1 MAGDRP
7 KAPMTPVTVLFADIT
22 GSTTLYA
29 QRGDATAFA
38 LASACLDVVDAKV
51 AAGGGRVVKRLGDG
65 VLAVFDAPE
74 AALAAAVEVRTA
86 LDDPDS
92 PLNRE
97 GLRVRAGIACGK
109 AVVVPGDVYGDV
121 VNVAARLVGLAGG
134 DEIFVSG
141 AVFESLPALRRAQM
155 RLIDQLPLRNRPAP
169 VLVYE
174 LMREE
179 RDATVSINV
188 RPRASMTTLQITH
201 GERLLVVG
209 PERARVTIGRHAGSD
224 IRVEHEAV
232 SRTHAEIS
240 LRGEKFVL
248 IDRSTNG
255 TYVHV
260 DNGPI
265 LRIVREEI
273 VLAGG
278 GRIVPGIEMAPPI
291 RYLVA
296 AV

>member
-1 MAGDRP
+1 
-7 KAPMTPVTVLFADIT
+7 MTPVTVLFADIT

-29 QRGDATAFA
+29 QRGDSTAFA
-38 LASACLDVVDAKV
+38 LASACLDVVDAKI

-74 AALAAAVEVRTA
+74 AALAAAVEIRTA
-86 LDDPDS
+86 LDEALEDPAS

-109 AVVVPGDVYGDV
+109 AVVLPDDVYGDV

-134 DEIFVSG
+134 DEIFLSG
-141 AVFESLPALRRAQM
+141 TVFEGLSALRRAQM
-155 RLIDQLPLRNRPAP
+155 RLIDQLLLRNRPAP

-179 RDATVSINV
+179 RDATVSINM
-188 RPRASMTTLQITH
+188 RPRASMSTMQITH
-201 GERLLVVG
+201 GERLYVVS
-209 PERARVTIGRHAGSD
+209 PERARVTIGRHADSD
-224 IRVEHEAV
+224 IRIEHEAV

-240 LRGEKFVL
+240 LRGDKFVL
-248 IDRSTNG
+248 VDRSTNG

-260 DNGPI
+260 DSGPM
-265 LRIVREEI
+265 LRIVREEL

-278 GRIVPGIEMAPPI
+278 GRIVPGVEPEQPI

-296 AV
+296 AA

>member
-1 MAGDRP
+1 
-7 KAPMTPVTVLFADIT
+7 MTPVTVLFADIT

-51 AAGGGRVVKRLGDG
+51 LAGGGRVVKRLGDG
-65 VLAVFDAPE
+65 VMAVFDAPD
-74 AALAAAVEVRTA
+74 AALAAAVEIRTA
-86 LDDPDS
+86 LDDPVN

-109 AVVVPGDVYGDV
+109 AVVVAGDVYGDV

-134 DEIFVSG
+134 DEIFLSG
-141 AVFESLPALRRAQM
+141 TVYERLPALRRAQM
-155 RLIDQLPLRNRPAP
+155 RVIDQLLLRNRPSP

-179 RDATVSINV
+179 RDATVSINM
-188 RPRASMTTLQITH
+188 RPRAAMATMQLTH
-201 GERLLVVG
+201 GERLFVVS
-209 PERARVTIGRHAGSD
+209 PERVRVTIGRHADSD

-248 IDRSTNG
+248 VDCSTNG

-260 DNGPI
+260 DNGPM

-273 VLAGG
+273 VLTGG
-278 GRIVPGIEMAPPI
+278 GRIVPGVEPEQPI